1 MLSEIEENGQF
12 APIGESRMGIPQFL
26 EKGVSAR
33 LERGDPSRRRVLEK
47 TGDQIDGFQR
57 RPCPKHLDE
66 KKMKENPLGKQQV
79 PLHENVFEAK
89 DTHTERTY
97 TKEEGKK

>member
-1 MLSEIEENGQF
+1 MLGEIEENRQF
-12 APIGESRMGIPQFL
+12 APIRESRMGIPQFL

-66 KKMKENPLGKQQV
+66 KN
-79 PLHENVFEAK
+79 
-89 DTHTERTY
+89 ER
-97 TKEEGKK
+97 EPFR